1 MKKITISL
9 IFTALVVFFTGF
21 SAFAQIEDIKDKANE
36 NKDKNDKDDNI
47 SNNNSDSPG
56 DGIADA
62 CFGACFEV
70 GCNVFVGFIG
80 EYTSHLFE
88 TKPDDPTILSLDIN
102 GNFALA
108 FHKGIDKNYT
118 YVNYLPG
125 IRANLLSF
133 ILDFRYNI
141 LTEYTDDFP
150 NSFKSW
156 HLDLA
161 LNIVP
166 DAAFKI
172 GIGIG
177 VQAEMTTDSYFHEYF
192 LCSKIGLSG
201 NTDYIDF
208 DLRASVDYE
217 TEAFPFFETGVR
229 FNKRMLDFEHLSGY
243 ISLGP
248 IYQNYYQSH
257 DIWGFR
263 GGVIFNWH

>member
-1 MKKITISL
+1 MRKLLNYL
-9 IFTALVVFFTGF
+9 IPVVFILFLTDF
-21 SAFAQIEDIKDKANE
+21 SAFSQIEDIKDKANE
-36 NKDKNDKDDNI
+36 NKNNSNDNDNN
-47 SNNNSDSPG
+47 SSNNSDSPG

-62 CFGACFEV
+62 CFGACFDV
-70 GCNVFVGFIG
+70 GCQFFIG
-80 EYTSHLFE
+80 FLGEYMGHLAE
-88 TKPDDPTILSLDIN
+88 TKPDDPSILSLDIN

-108 FHKGIDKNYT
+108 YHKGLDKNYT

-125 IRANLLSF
+125 IRANILAF

-156 HLDLA
+156 HLDVA

-166 DAAFKI
+166 VETFKI
-172 GIGIG
+172 GVGMG
-177 VQAEMTTDSYFHEYF
+177 VHAEMTTDSYYHEYF
-192 LCSKIGLSG
+192 LCSKIGLAG

-208 DLRASVDYE
+208 DLRASYDYE
-217 TEAFPFFETGVR
+217 TEAYPFFETGFR
-229 FNKRMLDFEHLSGY
+229 FNKQIIDFEHLSGY

-257 DIWGFR
+257 DIWAIR